1 MIKGLTSNGFRFLS
15 EAIDNFEFGN
25 HFFKVIKPESKN
37 DSLEVDL
44 DLNRITYLGDKDYFL
59 LVLFFRKVLSEWITL
74 YGEEIFNEVRYQVLD
89 QSLIWELTHRLNQKN
104 LKLRKSGHL
113 DLNKISRKILKEW

>member
-1 MIKGLTSNGFRFLS
+1 MIKGLTPNGFRFLS

-25 HFFKVIKPESKN
+25 SFFEVIKQESRN

-44 DLNRITYLGDKDYFL
+44 DLGRITSLDNKDYSL
-59 LVLFFRKVLSEWITL
+59 LVLFFRKVLSEWIGL
-74 YGEEIFNEVRYQVLD
+74 YGEEAFNAVRYQILN
-89 QSLIWELTHRLNQKN
+89 QSIIWELNHRLNQKN
-104 LKLRKSGHL
+104 LELRKSDHL

>member
-25 HFFKVIKPESKN
+25 YFFRVIKPESRN

-44 DLNRITYLGDKDYFL
+44 DLERITFLDNKDYSL
-59 LVLFFRKVLSEWITL
+59 LVLFFRKVLSEWINL
-74 YGEEIFNEVRYQVLD
+74 YGEEVFNAVRYQILN
-89 QSLIWELTHRLNQKN
+89 QSLIWELNHRLNQKN
-104 LKLRKSGHL
+104 LELRKSDHL